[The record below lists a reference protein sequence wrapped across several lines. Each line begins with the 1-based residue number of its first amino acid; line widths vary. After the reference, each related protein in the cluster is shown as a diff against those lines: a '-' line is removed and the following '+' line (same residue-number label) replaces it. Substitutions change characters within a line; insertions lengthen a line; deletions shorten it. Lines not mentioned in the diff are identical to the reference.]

1 MGGEEGGLQDLSP
14 ASGGQTSDRQ
24 LSCLE
29 VSSNQELG
37 IGIIK
42 LMLEAASL
50 HVAMV
55 QNRYRVAHL
64 LADLGWAALD
74 LGSSPGRLAVLQLQ
88 CCLSKTGEHPKS
100 KSTKP
105 SPRGDGPPCREYSQP
120 YIIALKIEVRC
131 EILPFP

>member
-14 ASGGQTSDRQ
+14 ASGGPTSDRQ

-50 HVAMV
+50 HVARV
-55 QNRYRVAHL
+55 QNRYNVDVAN
-64 LADLGWAALD
+64 
-74 LGSSPGRLAVLQLQ
+74 
-88 CCLSKTGEHPKS
+88 
-100 KSTKP
+100 
-105 SPRGDGPPCREYSQP
+105 
-120 YIIALKIEVRC
+120 
-131 EILPFP
+131 FPVQYNSNHNY